1 MIEFEYEY
9 ISACAYCGKRPFSEG
24 PHHSVTCVRYKPD
37 LATDSALALSGYCR
51 FCDAT
56 PFLAGPH
63 HSVSCRRFFVLESVI
78 GPLPETG
85 TSDDSVQPDIMP
97 TLEHIVGVFE
107 AAEVPLLTLGE
118 VATGLKCS
126 PEAARDGLER
136 LVEHGALYRKSTG
149 AHSEVFLLAERLS
162 DS

>member
-1 MIEFEYEY
+1 MGAFGYEY

-37 LATDSALALSGYCR
+37 LAIDSALALSGYCR
-51 FCDAT
+51 FCGAT

-63 HSVSCRRFFVLESVI
+63 HSMSCRRFFVLESVI
-78 GPLPETG
+78 ASLPETG
-85 TSDDSVQPDIMP
+85 TSDDSVRSDVVP

-118 VATGLKCS
+118 VATELKCS
-126 PEAARDGLER
+126 PETVRDGLEW
-136 LVEHGALYRKSTG
+136 LVDDGTLYRKSTG
-149 AHSEVFLLAERLS
+149 AYSEVFLLAKRLS